1 MNLFRKILFTLFCT
15 LLFSAVWAQKSYPS
29 LNSKLPPPK
38 IDSLIKVYK
47 AQKDLKGLGIVYE
60 LRGLYFQNIFF
71 YGTKSVSNY
80 FTSYQYYLK
89 IEDEEA
95 KNRVKKRI
103 ADLLSMDD
111 VLYEDAAI
119 YYHEVLGY
127 YMKQDNKVKIA
138 SCKLE
143 LLNILINK
151 DSLKNTQKLNKHFKY
166 GIEKGL
172 VETIQ
177 LCKNLKDNSYLAY
190 GYYLYSSFYLQKRRL
205 KEAQKYLN
213 LSAGV
218 SKPKTLLEL
227 RIFFQQGLI
236 DKYNQNYLEAITHF
250 KKSEL
255 LAEIRNNKYLQ
266 QHICQ
271 NLAECYIQ
279 LNNQEQ
285 ALFYWEK
292 TAKSI
297 NRFYNSEETKST
309 RKEPVYNQIE
319 LIKRTQELVFQK
331 QLFWQVVAY
340 FIIGI
345 LILGGI
351 IAYQR
356 IKFKQRQKD
365 LVNQRKISMLELK
378 SMKSLIEGQ
387 EKERN
392 RVAKDL
398 HDGLGANL
406 SSIKLFIESQ
416 RDKHAP
422 EIQAQLLNPLA
433 KNIDDACLET
443 RSISHDLRPFSLKY
457 GFNSALG
464 DLVKK
469 AQTAL
474 PQTEVIFDSY
484 GEEPQI
490 SEEIALMVYRIVQEL
505 LNNAAKYAKA
515 TQITLQIFYE
525 PDQLSVHV
533 EDDGEGFDLQ
543 KVKEGNGLGNI
554 RSRVDYLGGQ
564 VIWQAAPQQGT
575 AVILSVP
582 LQNPA
587 KNLG

>member
-1 MNLFRKILFTLFCT
+1 M
-15 LLFSAVWAQKSYPS
+15 LFSAVWAQKRYPTLNEKLS
-29 LNSKLPPPK
+29 LPK
-38 IDSLIKVYK
+38 IDSLIIVYK
-47 AQKDLKGLGIVYE
+47 AQKDLKGLGIVHE
-60 LRGLYFQNIFF
+60 LKGLYFQNIFF

-80 FTSYQYYLK
+80 FISSQNYLE
-89 IEDEEA
+89 IEDKEA
-95 KNRVKKRI
+95 QNRVKKRI

-111 VLYEDAAI
+111 VLYEDAAN
-119 YYHEVLGY
+119 YYHQVLEY
-127 YMKQDNKVKIA
+127 YVKQDNKVKIA

-151 DSLKNTQKLNKHFKY
+151 DSLKNTQDLNKHFKY
-166 GIEKGL
+166 GIAKGL

-177 LCKNLKDNSYLAY
+177 LCKNLQDSSYLAY
-190 GYYLYSSFYLQKRRL
+190 GYYLYSSFYLQKKQL
-205 KEAQKYLN
+205 NQAQKYLK
-213 LSAGV
+213 LSARF
-218 SKPKTLLEL
+218 SKPITLLEL

-236 DKYNQNYLEAITHF
+236 DKYQQNYVEAIIHF

-255 LAEIRNNKYLQ
+255 LAEIRNNKYLI
-266 QHICQ
+266 QHINQ
-271 NLAECYIQ
+271 NLAECYMQ
-279 LNNQEQ
+279 LKNQEQ
-285 ALFYWEK
+285 ALLYWEK
-292 TAKSI
+292 TARSV

-309 RKEPVYNQIE
+309 RIAPIFNQIE
-319 LIKRTQELVFQK
+319 LMKMAQKLVRQR

-345 LILGGI
+345 LVLGGV
-351 IAYQR
+351 IAYQLF
-356 IKFKQRQKD
+356 KFKQRQKD
-365 LVNQRKISMLELK
+365 LINQRKISMLELK

-416 RDKHAP
+416 KDKYNP
-422 EIQAQLLNPLA
+422 DIQTQLLNPLA

-474 PQTEVIFDSY
+474 PQTEVIFGSY
-484 GEEPQI
+484 GDEPQI

-515 TQITLQIFYE
+515 TQITVQIFYE
-525 PDQLSVHV
+525 PDQFSVHI
-533 EDDGEGFDLQ
+533 EDDGQGFDLQ

-554 RSRVDYLGGQ
+554 RSRIDYLGGQ

-582 LQNPA
+582 LQNRS
-587 KNLG
+587 KILG

>member
-1 MNLFRKILFTLFCT
+1 MNLFRKILSSLFCT

-38 IDSLIKVYK
+38 IDSLIIVYE

-60 LRGLYFQNIFF
+60 LKGLYFQNIFF
-71 YGTKSVSNY
+71 YGTKSVNNY

-95 KNRVKKRI
+95 QNRVKKRI

-119 YYHEVLGY
+119 YYNEVLGY
-127 YMKQDNKVKIA
+127 YVKQDNKVKIA

-177 LCKNLKDNSYLAY
+177 LCKNLQDNSYLAY

-205 KEAQKYLN
+205 DEAQKYLK

-218 SKPKTLLEL
+218 SKPKAVLEL
-227 RIFFQQGLI
+227 RFFFQQGLI
-236 DKYNQNYLEAITHF
+236 DKYNQHYVEAITHF

-255 LAEIRNNKYLQ
+255 LAEIRNNKYLM

-271 NLAECYIQ
+271 NLAECYLQ

-309 RKEPVYNQIE
+309 RSEPVYNQIE
-319 LIKRTQELVFQK
+319 LMKMAQRLADQK
-331 QLFWQVVAY
+331 QLLWKVVAC

-406 SSIKLFIESQ
+406 STIKLFIESQ
-416 RDKHAP
+416 RDKYDAT
-422 EIQAQLLNPLA
+422 IQTQFLNPLA

-443 RSISHDLRPFSLKY
+443 RNISHDLRPFSLKF

-469 AQTAL
+469 TQTAL
-474 PQTEVIFDSY
+474 PQTEVIFGSY
-484 GEEPQI
+484 GDEPQI

-525 PDQLSVHV
+525 PEQFSVHV
-533 EDDGEGFDLQ
+533 EDDGQGFDL
-543 KVKEGNGLGNI
+543 KLIKEGNGLGNI
-554 RSRVDYLGGQ
+554 RSRIDYLGGQ
-564 VIWQAAPQQGT
+564 VIWQTAPQQGT

-582 LQNPA
+582 LQNPS
-587 KNLG
+587 KTLG

>member
-1 MNLFRKILFTLFCT
+1 MNLFRKFLSSLFCT

-38 IDSLIKVYK
+38 IDSLIIVYE

-60 LRGLYFQNIFF
+60 LKGLYFQNIFF
-71 YGTKSVSNY
+71 YGTKSVNNY

-95 KNRVKKRI
+95 QNRVKKRI

-119 YYHEVLGY
+119 YYNEVLGY
-127 YMKQDNKVKIA
+127 YVKQDNKVKIA

-177 LCKNLKDNSYLAY
+177 LCKNLQDNSYLAY

-205 KEAQKYLN
+205 DEAQKYLK

-218 SKPKTLLEL
+218 SKPKAILEL

-236 DKYNQNYLEAITHF
+236 DKYNQHYVEAITHF

-255 LAEIRNNKYLQ
+255 LAEIRNNKYLM

-271 NLAECYIQ
+271 NLAECYLQ

-309 RKEPVYNQIE
+309 RSEPVYNQIE
-319 LIKRTQELVFQK
+319 LMKMAQKLADQK
-331 QLFWQVVAY
+331 QLLWKVVAC

-406 SSIKLFIESQ
+406 STIKLFIESQ
-416 RDKHAP
+416 RDKYDAT
-422 EIQAQLLNPLA
+422 IQTQFLNPLA

-443 RSISHDLRPFSLKY
+443 RNISHDLRPFSLKF

-474 PQTEVIFDSY
+474 PQTEVIFGSY

-525 PDQLSVHV
+525 PEQFSVHV
-533 EDDGEGFDLQ
+533 EDDGQGFDL
-543 KVKEGNGLGNI
+543 KLIKEGNGLGNI
-554 RSRVDYLGGQ
+554 RSRIDYLGGQ
-564 VIWQAAPQQGT
+564 VIWQTAPQQGT

-582 LQNPA
+582 LQNPS
-587 KNLG
+587 KTLG